1 MGEECYATFTV
12 SPATKARLPNNHG
25 AAQLLLVDQ
34 RIKEDHPMRNR
45 TTKTGS
51 LISEAINKGD
61 ADIEAG
67 AARTMDGIIERFRSD
82 DLDLISW
89 KDITQKYQL
98 CIAKPSLLRRISRW
112 LRR

>member
-1 MGEECYATFTV
+1 
-12 SPATKARLPNNHG
+12 
-25 AAQLLLVDQ
+25 
-34 RIKEDHPMRNR
+34 MRNR

-67 AARTMDGIIERFRSD
+67 AARTMDGIIERFRSN

-89 KDITQKYQL
+89 KDITQKYQFCIYPSPHCL
-98 CIAKPSLLRRISRW
+98 CDEHAKPSLLRRISRW